1 MNDLLQEGAARDFD
15 VYGREALHRAIDAA
29 LVGIRATLASASPR
43 AIDELFWE
51 EVGSRLAVLPVMRVR
66 KAINATGTV
75 LHTNL
80 GRAPWPREA
89 YEAVE
94 DAIGAA
100 VLEIDPESGQRGKRE
115 APVSAL
121 LAELTGAEAGLAV
134 NNNAAALLLAVS
146 ALARGRKVVV
156 SRSELVAIGGSYR
169 MPEVID
175 AAGAEMIE
183 VGTTNKVELDD
194 FRVALRDPGVAAV
207 LRIHRSNFEIEG
219 FTGEPETS
227 DLAALCKEHGVP
239 LVYDLGSGV
248 LHGAE
253 MPCVADEPSVL
264 AALLDGCEVVTF
276 SGDKILGGPQAGL
289 IVGVAPLVE
298 RLRRDMLTRCLR
310 LDKTMLAALEATLRV
325 HLLGPDAAFAR
336 IPALRMLSLT
346 RKELQLRAE
355 SFQQK
360 LLAERTALASDG
372 AQVPGAAD
380 DCALLAEVVLTDG
393 RVGSGASPTAD
404 LPGAGLAIQL
414 AGSSADE
421 LARRLRLSETAVYAR
436 IQDDRVILDLRTV
449 QEHEESELFS
459 ALLAL

>member
-1 MNDLLQEGAARDFD
+1 MNDLLDEGGARDFD
-15 VYGREALHRAIDAA
+15 VYGREALHRAIDAT
-29 LVGIRATLASASPR
+29 LVGVRATFSSDAPR
-43 AIDELFWE
+43 AIDDTFWS
-51 EVGSRLAVLPVMRVR
+51 EVGARLAVLPAMQVR
-66 KAINATGTV
+66 KAINASGTV

-94 DAIGAA
+94 DSVGAA
-100 VLEIDPESGQRGKRE
+100 VLEIDPETGQRGKRE

-183 VGTTNKVELDD
+183 VGTTNKVELAD
-194 FRVALRDPGVAAV
+194 FRKALADPGVAAV
-207 LRIHRSNFEIEG
+207 LRIHRSNFEIKG
-219 FTGEPETS
+219 FTGEPDTDE
-227 DLAALCKEHGVP
+227 LAALCKEHGVP
-239 LVYDLGSGV
+239 LLYDLGSGV

-253 MPCVADEPSVL
+253 MACVKDEPSVL
-264 AALLDGCEVVTF
+264 AALKDGCEVVTF

-336 IPALRMLSLT
+336 IPALRMLSASRDELIVRADSLLT
-346 RKELQLRAE
+346 QVVDAG
-355 SFQQK
+355 
-360 LLAERTALASDG
+360 G
-372 AQVPGAAD
+372 AVAMS
-380 DCALLAEVVLTDG
+380 VVDTQG
-393 RVGSGASPTAD
+393 RVGSGASPTAN

-414 AGSSADE
+414 EGSSADE

-436 IQDDRVILDLRTV
+436 IQDDKVILDMRTV
-449 QEHEESELFS
+449 QEHEEADLMS
-459 ALLAL
+459 ALLEL